1 MGSSDKD
8 MKRSMLGFLMPED
21 LNFAD
26 FESSSNKMETFISK
40 ITQWDPVASILTVSF
55 LIVFVI
61 KQQLCAWNI

>member
-8 MKRSMLGFLMPED
+8 MKRSMLGFLMPKD

-26 FESSSNKMETFISK
+26 FESSFILK
-40 ITQWDPVASILTVSF
+40 IMQWDPVASILTVSF
-55 LIVFVI
+55 PIVFVI